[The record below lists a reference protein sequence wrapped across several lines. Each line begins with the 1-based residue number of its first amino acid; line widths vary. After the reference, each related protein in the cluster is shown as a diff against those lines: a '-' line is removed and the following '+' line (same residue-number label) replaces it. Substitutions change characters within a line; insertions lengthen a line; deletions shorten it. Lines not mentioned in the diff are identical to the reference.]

1 VLVSNEED
9 IGEDD
14 REEAESD
21 TSSSDDIIPPCSVA
35 SIDSIQEN
43 ADFIRFEE

>member
-1 VLVSNEED
+1 VLVSDKED

-14 REEAESD
+14 REEAESN
-21 TSSSDDIIPPCSVA
+21 TSGSDDITPPRSVA

-43 ADFIRFEE
+43 ADFVRIEE